1 MKTLAQRVTVLERLV
16 ADKNQEFDE
25 RIRKIVDEEIGRR
38 WQGVLKATYPP
49 ELWQALQSK
58 FPDILSDS
66 HE

>member
-1 MKTLAQRVTVLERLV
+1 MEILEQRVNALERLV
-16 ADKNQEFDE
+16 ADLNGQFDE
-25 RIRKIVDEEIGRR
+25 RIRKIVNEEIQRR